1 MGKIEKNNKKNNFFK
16 RFYPTYMYQRVE
28 EIPLELIKK
37 EKIKLI
43 ILDMDNTLIDTN
55 KRYKKE
61 LKDWIDI
68 MKRNEVSLC
77 ILSNSP
83 FKDKVKK
90 ISKELG
96 LVFEFNATKPLL
108 KGFKKIINANDVPKD
123 KILMV
128 GDQIFTDVWGGN
140 RIGIKTVLVE
150 PINKKES
157 IFSKIKRP
165 IEKSILQRYSNEVIK
180 K

>member
-1 MGKIEKNNKKNNFFK
+1 MKKLKNKRSNNFFK
-16 RFYPTYMYQRVE
+16 RFYPTYMYEKVE
-28 EIPLELIKK
+28 DIPLELIKK
-37 EKIKLI
+37 EKIELI
-43 ILDMDNTLIDTN
+43 ILDMDNTLIDMN
-55 KRYKKE
+55 KNYKKE
-61 LKDWIDI
+61 LKEWIDE
-68 MKRNEVSLC
+68 MKKNKINLC

-83 FKDKVKK
+83 FKEKVKK
-90 ISKELG
+90 IAYELD
-96 LVFEFNATKPLL
+96 LVYEFNATKPLL
-108 KGFKKIINANDVPKD
+108 KGFKKVLKSNNVPKD

-128 GDQIFTDVWGGN
+128 GDQIFTDILGGN

-165 IEKSILQRYSNEVIK
+165 IEKNVLDRYRNEGEK